1 MKSGIKILPSLFTSA
16 NIFCGFYAII
26 ATIHG
31 DYYKSAVAILIAIVF
46 DGLDGRIARITK
58 ATSDFGIEYDSLADI
73 ISFGLAPGVLLY
85 LWMLKPFGRVGW
97 LAVFLFIICGALRL
111 ARFNVQLSEEK
122 SYKFIG
128 LPIPASAGVIASYVI
143 LSYDSSL
150 FGKINPVVIAMSVY
164 LLSFLMVSN
173 IRYRSFKYFELRK
186 RRPFGILI
194 FTILFVYIIVTIP
207 EIMIFFIFFLYVL
220 SGPLEKILVHRRS
233 EPVVEVKNKPRNNID

>member
-1 MKSGIKILPSLFTSA
+1 MKTGVKILPSLFTTG

-26 ATIHG
+26 AAINV

-46 DGLDGRIARITK
+46 DGLDGRIARMTK

-73 ISFGLAPGVLLY
+73 ISFGLAPGLLLY
-85 LWMLKPFGRVGW
+85 LWVLRPFGRIGW

-128 LPIPASAGVIASYVI
+128 LPIPASAGMIASYVI
-143 LSYDSSL
+143 LSHNSIL
-150 FGKINPVVIAMSVY
+150 FGKINPVVIAMFVY

-173 IRYRSFKYFELRK
+173 IKYRSFKYFELRK

-194 FTILFVYIIVTIP
+194 FTILFIYIIVTIP
-207 EIMIFFIFFLYVL
+207 EVMIFFIFFLYVL
-220 SGPLEKILVHRRS
+220 SGPLESVLASSRS
-233 EPVVEVKNKPRNNID
+233 ESMVEVENKTRNH